1 MKKVFVKE
9 LLYIWGDYT
18 DYKSK
23 SYGGNFFGTAKRNQI
38 FMPVKTRKL
47 LMVKELDKELGKGA
61 KDAEPRPKRVEKTHE
76 TLSGIPLKSVYGP
89 EDIKDLDYEKN
100 LADPGQF
107 PYTRGIHDTMY
118 RGKVWTMRQFAGF
131 GGPEETNARFK
142 YLLAQGQTGLSTAFD
157 LPTLMGYDSDN
168 PKADGEVGV
177 CGVAIDS
184 LEDIEVLY
192 KDLPLDKVSTSM
204 TINGPAVIILAMFLA
219 NAKKR
224 GIDWKLLNGTLQ
236 NDIFKEYIAQKT
248 YLVPPRPALKL
259 IQDMMVFCTNNVPR
273 WNTISVS
280 GYHIREAGATAV
292 QELAFTLADGFAYV
306 DAGIEAGLKIDDFV
320 PRLSFFF
327 NAHIDFFEEIAKYRA
342 ARRIWARRMR
352 DHYGAKDERS
362 LKLRFH
368 TQTAGCSLTAPQPE
382 NNIIRTA
389 IEALAGVLG
398 GTQSLHTNSMDEVLG
413 LPTEKAA
420 HIALRTQQII
430 AFETGVTNVADPL
443 AGSYYVEWLT
453 DELERGANEY
463 FAQIEEVGG
472 VISGIEKGFF
482 MKEIADSAYKFEQ
495 KMQSGDRVFVGL
507 TGLKEEAPGAKIE
520 ILKIG
525 GEYQER
531 QVNRL
536 KDLRSRRDNAKVQN
550 CLNELKNAM
559 RTGTNTFPLLLE
571 AVEAYATLGEICDA
585 MREVWGAYRETA
597 VL

>member
-1 MKKVFVKE
+1 
-9 LLYIWGDYT
+9 
-18 DYKSK
+18 
-23 SYGGNFFGTAKRNQI
+23 
-38 FMPVKTRKL
+38 
-47 LMVKELDKELGKGA
+47 MVKELSKPKGDKVK
-61 KDAEPRPKRVEKTHE
+61 KRTIE
-76 TLSGIPLKSVYGP
+76 TLSGLELKPVYTS
-89 EDIKDLDYEKN
+89 DDLKNWDYKRD

-107 PYTRGIHDTMY
+107 PYTRGIHHNMY
-118 RGKVWTMRQFAGF
+118 LGKLWTMRQFAGY

-142 YLLAQGQTGLSTAFD
+142 YLLSQGQTGLSTAFD
-157 LPTLMGYDSDN
+157 LPTLMGYDSDH
-168 PKADGEVGV
+168 PKSLGEVGV

-184 LEDIEVLY
+184 LEDVEILY
-192 KDLPLDKVSTSM
+192 RDIPLDEISTSM
-204 TINGPAVIILAMFLA
+204 TINGPAVVIFCMFLA
-219 NAKKR
+219 NAQKR
-224 GIDWKLLNGTLQ
+224 GIDLKKLNGTLQ

-248 YLVPPRPALKL
+248 YLVPPRQGLKL
-259 IQDMMVFCTNNVPR
+259 IQDMMVFCTKEVPR

-280 GYHIREAGATAV
+280 GYHIREAGATAA

-306 DAGIEAGLKIDDFV
+306 DAGLEAGLELDDFV

-342 ARRIWARRMR
+342 ARRIWAKRMR

-430 AFETGVTNVADPL
+430 AHETGVANVVDPL

-453 DELERGANEY
+453 DEMEKAANEY
-463 FAQIEEVGG
+463 FKQIEEIGG
-472 VISGIEKGFF
+472 VIAGIESGYF
-482 MKEIADSAYKFEQ
+482 MKELSDSAYRFQQ
-495 KMQSGDRVFVGL
+495 KLDSGERVFVGL
-507 TGLKEEAPGAKIE
+507 NAFTEEAQGAKID

-525 GEYQER
+525 PEYEVR
-531 QVNRL
+531 QTERL
-536 KDLRSRRDNAKVQN
+536 KSLKARRDSALVAQT
-550 CLNELKNAM
+550 LETLKAAM
-559 RTGTNTFPLLLE
+559 RSGDNTFPLILE
-571 AVEAYATLGEICDA
+571 CVKAYATMGEICDA
-585 MREVWGAYRETA
+585 MREIWGAYRETA
-597 VL
+597 VI

>member
-1 MKKVFVKE
+1 
-9 LLYIWGDYT
+9 
-18 DYKSK
+18 
-23 SYGGNFFGTAKRNQI
+23 
-38 FMPVKTRKL
+38 
-47 LMVKELDKELGKGA
+47 
-61 KDAEPRPKRVEKTHE
+61 
-76 TLSGIPLKSVYGP
+76 
-89 EDIKDLDYEKN
+89 
-100 LADPGQF
+100 
-107 PYTRGIHDTMY
+107 
-118 RGKVWTMRQFAGF
+118 
-131 GGPEETNARFK
+131 
-142 YLLAQGQTGLSTAFD
+142 
-157 LPTLMGYDSDN
+157 MGYDSDH
-168 PKADGEVGV
+168 PKSHGEVGV
-177 CGVAIDS
+177 CGVAVDS
-184 LEDIEVLY
+184 LKDVELLYRDI
-192 KDLPLDKVSTSM
+192 PLDQISTSM
-204 TINGPAVIILAMFLA
+204 TINGPAVIIFCMFLA
-219 NAKKR
+219 NAQNR
-224 GIDWKLLNGTLQ
+224 GIDLKKLNGTLQ

-259 IQDMMVFCTNNVPR
+259 IQDMMVFCTHEVPR

-306 DAGIEAGLKIDDFV
+306 DAGIEAGLEIDDFV

-430 AFETGVTNVADPL
+430 AHETGVANVVDPL

-453 DELERGANEY
+453 NKMEEGAEEY
-463 FAQIEEVGG
+463 FKKIEDIGG
-472 VISGIEKGFF
+472 VIAGIEKGFF
-482 MKEIADSAYKFEQ
+482 MKELSDSAYRFQQ
-495 KMQSGDRVFVGL
+495 KLDSGDRMFVGL
-507 TGLKEEAPGAKIE
+507 NALTEEAPGAKIE

-525 GEYQER
+525 AEYQDR
-531 QVNRL
+531 QCQRL
-536 KDLRSRRDNAKVQN
+536 VELKATRDNEKVQN
-550 CLNELKNAM
+550 TIAALKDAM
-559 RTGTNTFPLLLE
+559 RSGTNTFPLLLE
-571 AVEAYATLGEICDA
+571 AVKSYATLGEICDA

-597 VL
+597 VM

>member
-1 MKKVFVKE
+1 
-9 LLYIWGDYT
+9 
-18 DYKSK
+18 
-23 SYGGNFFGTAKRNQI
+23 
-38 FMPVKTRKL
+38 
-47 LMVKELDKELGKGA
+47 MVKELSK
-61 KDAEPRPKRVEKTHE
+61 PKSEKVTKRTIE
-76 TLSGIPLKSVYGP
+76 TLSGLPLKPVYTA
-89 EDIKDLDYEKN
+89 EDLKNWDYKRD

-107 PYTRGIHDTMY
+107 PYTRGIHHNMY
-118 RGKVWTMRQFAGF
+118 LGKLWTMRQFAGY

-142 YLLAQGQTGLSTAFD
+142 YLLSQGQTGLSTAFD
-157 LPTLMGYDSDN
+157 LPTLMGYDSDH
-168 PKADGEVGV
+168 PKSLGEVGV

-184 LEDIEVLY
+184 LEDVEILY
-192 KDLPLDKVSTSM
+192 RDIPLDEISTSM
-204 TINGPAVIILAMFLA
+204 TINGPAVVIFCMFLA
-219 NAKKR
+219 NAQKR
-224 GIDWKLLNGTLQ
+224 GIDLKKLNGTLQ

-248 YLVPPRPALKL
+248 YLVPPRQGLKL
-259 IQDMMVFCTNNVPR
+259 IQDMMVFCTREVPR

-280 GYHIREAGATAV
+280 GYHIREAGATAI

-306 DAGIEAGLKIDDFV
+306 DAGLEAGLQLDDFV

-342 ARRIWARRMR
+342 ARRIWAKRMR

-430 AFETGVTNVADPL
+430 AHETGVANVVDPL

-453 DELERGANEY
+453 DEMEKGANEY
-463 FAQIEEVGG
+463 FKQIEEIGG
-472 VISGIEKGFF
+472 VIAGIESGYF
-482 MKEIADSAYKFEQ
+482 MKEIADSAYRFQQ
-495 KMQSGDRVFVGL
+495 KLDSGERVFVGL
-507 TGLKEEAPGAKIE
+507 NAFTEQAKGANID

-525 GEYQER
+525 PEYEKR
-531 QVNRL
+531 QTERL
-536 KDLRSRRDNAKVQN
+536 KSLRARRN
-550 CLNELKNAM
+550 NEEVSNTIEALKKAM
-559 RTGTNTFPLLLE
+559 RSGDNTFPLILDC
-571 AVEAYATLGEICDA
+571 VKAYATMGEICDA

-597 VL
+597 VI

>member
-1 MKKVFVKE
+1 MTKPQSDSQFR
-9 LLYIWGDYT
+9 Y
-18 DYKSK
+18 S
-23 SYGGNFFGTAKRNQI
+23 
-38 FMPVKTRKL
+38 
-47 LMVKELDKELGKGA
+47 
-61 KDAEPRPKRVEKTHE
+61 
-76 TLSGIPLKSVYGP
+76 LSDIPLKACYTAEDLKGM
-89 EDIKDLDYEKN
+89 DIKRDLSE
-100 LADPGQF
+100 PGEF
-107 PYTRGIHDTMY
+107 PYTRGIHNNMY
-118 RGKVWTMRQFAGF
+118 LGKLWTMRQFAGF
-131 GGPEETNARFK
+131 GGPEETNARFR
-142 YLLAQGQTGLSTAFD
+142 YLLSQGQTGLSTAFD
-157 LPTLMGYDSDN
+157 LPTLMGYDSDD
-168 PKADGEVGV
+168 PKAHGEVGV

-184 LEDIEVLY
+184 LEDIEILY

-204 TINGPAVIILAMFLA
+204 TINGPAIVIFCMFLA
-219 NAKKR
+219 NAEKR
-224 GIDWKLLNGTLQ
+224 GFDLKKLNGTLQ

-248 YLVPPRPALKL
+248 YLLPPRPALKL
-259 IQDMMVFCTNNVPR
+259 IQDMMVYCTKEVPR

-280 GYHIREAGATAV
+280 GYHIREAGATAI

-306 DAGIEAGLKIDDFV
+306 DAGIEAGLQIDDFV

-430 AFETGVTNVADPL
+430 AHETGVANVVDPL

-453 DELERGANEY
+453 NTMEEGANEY
-463 FAQIEEVGG
+463 FRKIDELGG
-472 VISGIEKGFF
+472 VMAGIESGYF
-482 MKEIADSAYKFEQ
+482 MKEIADAAYRFQQKLDSGEFKFI
-495 KMQSGDRVFVGL
+495 GL
-507 TGLKEEAPGAKIE
+507 NSFTEEAPGQKIE

-525 GEYQER
+525 MQYQDR
-531 QVNRL
+531 QTKRLQDLRARRDSQKVSESLSAL
-536 KDLRSRRDNAKVQN
+536 KDG
-550 CLNELKNAM
+550 LKK
-559 RTGTNTFPLLLE
+559 GEPSFPLILN
-571 AVEAYATLGEICDA
+571 ACKAYATVGEISNV
-585 MREVWGAYRETA
+585 MRDVFGAYREPA

>member
-1 MKKVFVKE
+1 MRIR
-9 LLYIWGDYT
+9 LSGDLST
-18 DYKSK
+18 HVRQ
-23 SYGGNFFGTAKRNQI
+23 GE
-38 FMPVKTRKL
+38 V
-47 LMVKELDKELGKGA
+47 MVKELTK
-61 KDAEPRPKRVEKTHE
+61 PRGEHKTNSKSEKVVE
-76 TLSGIPLKSVYGP
+76 TLSGLPLKAVYTA
-89 EDIKDLDYEKN
+89 EDIKDLDYGRD
-100 LADPGQF
+100 LAEPGQF
-107 PYTRGIHDTMY
+107 PYTRGIHHDMY
-118 RGKVWTMRQFAGF
+118 QGKLWTMRQFAGY

-142 YLLAQGQTGLSTAFD
+142 YLLSQGQTGLSTAFD
-157 LPTLMGYDSDN
+157 LPTLMGYDSDH
-168 PKADGEVGV
+168 PKSNGEVGV

-184 LEDIEVLY
+184 LKDVELLY
-192 KDLPLDKVSTSM
+192 KDIPLHEISTSM
-204 TINGPAVIILAMFLA
+204 TINGPAVIIFCMFLA
-219 NAKKR
+219 NAQNR
-224 GIDWKLLNGTLQ
+224 GIDLKKLNGTLQ

-248 YLVPPRPALKL
+248 YLVPPRPALRL
-259 IQDMMVFCTNNVPR
+259 IQDMMVFCTKEVPR

-430 AFETGVTNVADPL
+430 AHETGVANVVDPL

-453 DELERGANEY
+453 NKMEEGANEY
-463 FAQIEEVGG
+463 FKKIEEIGG
-472 VISGIEKGFF
+472 VIAGIEKGFF
-482 MKEIADSAYKFEQ
+482 MKELSDSAYRFQQ
-495 KMQSGDRVFVGL
+495 KLDTGDRMFVGL
-507 TGLKEEAPGAKIE
+507 NALTEEAPGPKIE

-525 GEYQER
+525 AEYQDRQCRRLTELKAER
-531 QVNRL
+531 
-536 KDLRSRRDNAKVQN
+536 DSEKVQN
-550 CLNELKNAM
+550 CLDALKVAM
-559 RTGTNTFPLLLE
+559 RSKENTFPVLLD
-571 AVEAYATLGEICDA
+571 AVKSYATLGEICDA

-597 VL
+597 VM

>member
-1 MKKVFVKE
+1 
-9 LLYIWGDYT
+9 
-18 DYKSK
+18 
-23 SYGGNFFGTAKRNQI
+23 
-38 FMPVKTRKL
+38 
-47 LMVKELDKELGKGA
+47 MVKELTKA
-61 KDAEPRPKRVEKTHE
+61 KVEKTFE
-76 TLSGIPLKSVYGP
+76 TISGIPLKPVYTK
-89 EDIKDLDYEKN
+89 EDLKDWKYEEKLN
-100 LADPGQF
+100 DPGQF
-107 PYTRGIHDTMY
+107 PYTRGIHHNMY

-142 YLLAQGQTGLSTAFD
+142 YLLSQGQTGLSTAFD

-168 PKADGEVGV
+168 PVSNGEVGV

-184 LEDIEVLY
+184 LEDMEILY
-192 KDLPLDKVSTSM
+192 QDLPLDKVSTSM
-204 TINGPAVIILAMFLA
+204 TINGPAVIIFAMFLA
-219 NAKKR
+219 NAQKR
-224 GIDWKLLNGTLQ
+224 GFDLKQLNGTLQ

-248 YLVPPRPALKL
+248 YLLPPRPAVQL
-259 IQDMMVFCTNNVPR
+259 IKDMMVFCTREVPK
-273 WNTISVS
+273 WNHISVS
-280 GYHIREAGATAV
+280 GYHIREAGATAA

-306 DAGIEAGLKIDDFV
+306 DAGIEAGLSVDEFV

-352 DHYGAKDERS
+352 DKYGAKDERS

-382 NNIIRTA
+382 NNIVRTA

-453 DELERGANEY
+453 DELERQAEDY
-463 FAQIEEVGG
+463 FKQIEEIGD
-472 VISGIEKGFF
+472 VITGIEKGFF
-482 MKEIADSAYKFEQ
+482 MKEIADSAYKFQQ
-495 KMQSGDRVFVGL
+495 KLDSKDRIFVGL
-507 TGLKEEAPGAKIE
+507 NGFTEEADGPGIE

-525 GEYQER
+525 RQYQDR
-531 QVNRL
+531 QVERL
-536 KDLRSRRDNAKVQN
+536 KKLKAKRDQAKVTES
-550 CLNELKNAM
+550 LEKLKDVLRN
-559 RTGTNTFPLLLE
+559 GGNSFPLILE
-571 AVEAYATLGEICDA
+571 AVKTYATMGEVCDA
-585 MREVWGAYRETA
+585 MREVHGAYRETA

>member
-1 MKKVFVKE
+1 MVQEMAKPAGKKTK
-9 LLYIWGDYT
+9 
-18 DYKSK
+18 
-23 SYGGNFFGTAKRNQI
+23 AK
-38 FMPVKTRKL
+38 
-47 LMVKELDKELGKGA
+47 G
-61 KDAEPRPKRVEKTHE
+61 EKTFE
-76 TLSGIPLKSVYGP
+76 TISGIPLKPIYTPDDLKNWKYEEKLSEPGVY
-89 EDIKDLDYEKN
+89 
-100 LADPGQF
+100 
-107 PYTRGIHDTMY
+107 PYTRGIHETMY
-118 RGKVWTMRQFAGF
+118 RGKIWTMRQFAGY

-168 PKADGEVGV
+168 AKSHGEVGV

-184 LEDIEVLY
+184 LEDIEILY

-204 TINGPAVIILAMFLA
+204 TINGPAVIVLAMFLA
-219 NAKKR
+219 NARKQ
-224 GIDWKLLNGTLQ
+224 GVDWKLLNGTLQ

-248 YLVPPRPALKL
+248 YLIPPRPALKL
-259 IQDMMVFCTNNVPR
+259 IQDMMVFCTRNVPK

-280 GYHIREAGATAV
+280 GYHIREAGSTAV

-306 DAGIEAGLKIDDFV
+306 DAGIEAGLTVDEFV

-342 ARRIWARRMR
+342 ARRIWAKRMR

-382 NNIIRTA
+382 NNIVRTA

-420 HIALRTQQII
+420 HVALRTQQII
-430 AFETGVTNVADPL
+430 AYETGVAEVVDPL

-453 DELERGANEY
+453 DEVERQANEY
-463 FAQIEEVGG
+463 FKQIEEVGG
-472 VISGIEKGFF
+472 VIPGIEKGFF
-482 MKEIADSAYKFEQ
+482 MKEIADAAYKFQQ
-495 KMQSGDRVFVGL
+495 KLDSGDRIFVGL
-507 TGLKEEAPGAKIE
+507 NAFTDEAAGQQIE

-525 GEYQER
+525 GEYEDR
-531 QVNRL
+531 QRDRL
-536 KDLRSRRDNAKVQN
+536 NKLRARRDNAKVEKT
-550 CLNELKNAM
+550 LAALKAGMKAKENS
-559 RTGTNTFPLLLE
+559 FPLLLE
-571 AVEAYATLGEICDA
+571 AVESYATLGEICDA
-585 MREVWGAYRETA
+585 MREVWGAYRENA

>member
-1 MKKVFVKE
+1 
-9 LLYIWGDYT
+9 
-18 DYKSK
+18 
-23 SYGGNFFGTAKRNQI
+23 
-38 FMPVKTRKL
+38 
-47 LMVKELDKELGKGA
+47 MVKEMTKSGVKKDKGQS
-61 KDAEPRPKRVEKTHE
+61 AEKVCE
-76 TLSGIPLKSVYGP
+76 TLSGIPLKSVYTQ
-89 EDIKDLDYEKN
+89 EDIKDLDYQKD

-107 PYTRGIHDTMY
+107 PYTRGIHENMY
-118 RGKVWTMRQFAGF
+118 NGKMWTMRQFAGF
-131 GGPEETNARFK
+131 GGPEETNERFK

-157 LPTLMGYDSDN
+157 LPTLMGYDSDH
-168 PKADGEVGV
+168 PKSNGEVGV

-184 LEDIEVLY
+184 LEDMEILY

-204 TINGPAVIILAMFLA
+204 TINGPAVIIFCMFLA

-224 GIDWKLLNGTLQ
+224 GFDLKKLDGTLQ

-248 YLVPPRPALKL
+248 YLIPPRPALKL
-259 IQDMMVFCTNNVPR
+259 IQDMMVFCTKEVPR

-280 GYHIREAGATAV
+280 GYHIREAGATAA

-306 DAGIEAGLKIDDFV
+306 DAGIEAGLEVDDFV

-342 ARRIWARRMR
+342 ARRIWAKRMR
-352 DHYGAKDERS
+352 DKYGAKSERS

-382 NNIIRTA
+382 NNIVRTA

-413 LPTEKAA
+413 LPTQKAA

-430 AFETGVTNVADPL
+430 AHETGVANVVDPL

-453 DELERGANEY
+453 DEMERQAEEY
-463 FAQIEEVGG
+463 FKKIEEIGG
-472 VISGIEKGFF
+472 VIAGIEKGFF
-482 MKEIADSAYKFEQ
+482 MKELSDSAYRFEQ
-495 KMQSGDRVFVGL
+495 KLMSGERHFIGL
-507 TGLKEEAPGAKIE
+507 NSFKEEAPGQSIE

-531 QVNRL
+531 QTKRIKAL
-536 KDLRSRRDNAKVQN
+536 KERRDNEKVAN
-550 CLNELKNAM
+550 CLKQLKETLQKGDNC
-559 RTGTNTFPLLLE
+559 FPLLME
-571 AVEAYATLGEICDA
+571 TVESYATMGEICDA
-585 MREVWGAYRETA
+585 LREVFGAYRETA
-597 VL
+597 VI

>member
-1 MKKVFVKE
+1 
-9 LLYIWGDYT
+9 
-18 DYKSK
+18 
-23 SYGGNFFGTAKRNQI
+23 
-38 FMPVKTRKL
+38 
-47 LMVKELDKELGKGA
+47 MVKELSKPKGDKVK
-61 KDAEPRPKRVEKTHE
+61 KRTIE
-76 TLSGIPLKSVYGP
+76 TLSGLELKPVYTS
-89 EDIKDLDYEKN
+89 EDLKNWDYKRD

-107 PYTRGIHDTMY
+107 PYTRGIHHNMY
-118 RGKVWTMRQFAGF
+118 LGKLWTMRQFAGY

-142 YLLAQGQTGLSTAFD
+142 YLLSQGQTGLSTAFD
-157 LPTLMGYDSDN
+157 LPTLMGYDSDH
-168 PKADGEVGV
+168 PKSLGEVGV

-184 LEDIEVLY
+184 LEDVEILY
-192 KDLPLDKVSTSM
+192 RDIPLDEISTSM
-204 TINGPAVIILAMFLA
+204 TINGPAVVIFCMFLA
-219 NAKKR
+219 NAQKR
-224 GIDWKLLNGTLQ
+224 GIDLKKLNGTLQ

-248 YLVPPRPALKL
+248 YLVPPRQGLKL
-259 IQDMMVFCTNNVPR
+259 IQDMMVFCTKEVPR

-280 GYHIREAGATAV
+280 GYHIREAGATAA

-306 DAGIEAGLKIDDFV
+306 DAGLEAGLELDDFV

-342 ARRIWARRMR
+342 ARRIWAKRMR

-430 AFETGVTNVADPL
+430 AHETGVANVVDPL

-453 DELERGANEY
+453 DELERSANEY
-463 FAQIEEVGG
+463 FKQIEEIGG
-472 VISGIEKGFF
+472 VIAGIESGYF
-482 MKEIADSAYKFEQ
+482 MKELSDSAYRFQQ
-495 KMQSGDRVFVGL
+495 KLDSGERVFVGL
-507 TGLKEEAPGAKIE
+507 NAFTEEAQGAKID

-525 GEYQER
+525 PEYEVR
-531 QVNRL
+531 QTERL
-536 KDLRSRRDNAKVQN
+536 KSLKARRDNALVAQT
-550 CLNELKNAM
+550 LETLKGAM
-559 RTGTNTFPLLLE
+559 RSGENTFPLILE
-571 AVEAYATLGEICDA
+571 CVKAYATMGEICDA
-585 MREVWGAYRETA
+585 MREIWGAYRETA
-597 VL
+597 VI

>member
-1 MKKVFVKE
+1 
-9 LLYIWGDYT
+9 
-18 DYKSK
+18 
-23 SYGGNFFGTAKRNQI
+23 
-38 FMPVKTRKL
+38 
-47 LMVKELDKELGKGA
+47 MVKELTK
-61 KDAEPRPKRVEKTHE
+61 PRGEHKTNSKSEKVVE
-76 TLSGIPLKSVYGP
+76 TLSGLPLKAVYTA
-89 EDIKDLDYEKN
+89 EDIKDLDYDRD
-100 LADPGQF
+100 LAEPGQF
-107 PYTRGIHDTMY
+107 PYTRGIHHDMY
-118 RGKVWTMRQFAGF
+118 QGKLWTMRQFAGY

-142 YLLAQGQTGLSTAFD
+142 YLLSQGQTGLSTAFD
-157 LPTLMGYDSDN
+157 LPTLMGYDSDH
-168 PKADGEVGV
+168 PKSNGEVGV

-184 LEDIEVLY
+184 LKDVELLY
-192 KDLPLDKVSTSM
+192 KDIPLHEISTSM
-204 TINGPAVIILAMFLA
+204 TINGPAVIIFCMFLA
-219 NAKKR
+219 NAQNR
-224 GIDWKLLNGTLQ
+224 GIDLKKLNGTLQ

-248 YLVPPRPALKL
+248 YLVPPRPALRL
-259 IQDMMVFCTNNVPR
+259 IQDMMVFCTKEVPR

-430 AFETGVTNVADPL
+430 AHETGVANVVDPL

-453 DELERGANEY
+453 NKMEEGANEY
-463 FAQIEEVGG
+463 FKKIEEIGG
-472 VISGIEKGFF
+472 VIAGIEKGFF
-482 MKEIADSAYKFEQ
+482 MKELSDSAYRFQQ
-495 KMQSGDRVFVGL
+495 KLDTGDRMFVGL
-507 TGLKEEAPGAKIE
+507 NALTEEAPGAKIE

-525 GEYQER
+525 AEYQDR
-531 QVNRL
+531 QCRRL
-536 KDLRSRRDNAKVQN
+536 TELKAERDNEKVQN
-550 CLNELKNAM
+550 CLDALKVAM
-559 RTGTNTFPLLLE
+559 RSKENTFPLLLD
-571 AVEAYATLGEICDA
+571 AVKSYATLGEICDA

-597 VL
+597 VM

>member
-1 MKKVFVKE
+1 
-9 LLYIWGDYT
+9 
-18 DYKSK
+18 
-23 SYGGNFFGTAKRNQI
+23 
-38 FMPVKTRKL
+38 
-47 LMVKELDKELGKGA
+47 MVKELSKPARQPK
-61 KDAEPRPKRVEKTHE
+61 AEPVIE
-76 TLSGIPLKSVYGP
+76 TISGLPLKSVYTA
-89 EDIKDLDYEKN
+89 EDLKGWSYDKD

-107 PYTRGIHDTMY
+107 PYTRGIHHNMY
-118 RGKVWTMRQFAGF
+118 NGKLWTMRQFAGF

-142 YLLAQGQTGLSTAFD
+142 YLLSQGQTGLSTAFD
-157 LPTLMGYDSDN
+157 LPTLMGYDSDH
-168 PKADGEVGV
+168 PKSHGEVGV

-184 LEDIEVLY
+184 LEDVEILY
-192 KDLPLDKVSTSM
+192 RDIPLQDISTSM
-204 TINGPAVIILAMFLA
+204 TINGPAAIIFCMFLA
-219 NAKKR
+219 NAQNR
-224 GIDWKLLNGTLQ
+224 GVDLKLLNGTLQ

-248 YLVPPRPALKL
+248 YLVPPRAGLRL
-259 IQDMMVFCTNNVPR
+259 IQDMMVFCTKEVPR

-306 DAGIEAGLKIDDFV
+306 DAGLAVGLKLDDFV

-342 ARRIWARRMR
+342 ARRIWAKRMR

-430 AFETGVTNVADPL
+430 AHETGVANVVDPL

-453 DELERGANEY
+453 NEMEKGANEY
-463 FAQIEEVGG
+463 FKKIEEIGG
-472 VISGIEKGFF
+472 VIAGIESGYF
-482 MKEIADSAYKFEQ
+482 MKELSDSAYRFQQ
-495 KMQSGDRVFVGL
+495 KLDSGERTFVGL
-507 TGLKEEAPGAKIE
+507 TGFTEEAPGPKID

-531 QVNRL
+531 QVNRIKAL
-536 KDLRSRRDNAKVQN
+536 KARRDNEKVAST
-550 CLNELKNAM
+550 LSALKDVM
-559 RTGTNTFPLLLE
+559 RSDGNTFPLLLD
-571 AVEAYATLGEICDA
+571 AVKAYATMGEICDA
-585 MREVWGAYRETA
+585 MREVWGAYRENA
-597 VL
+597 VM

>member
-1 MKKVFVKE
+1 MVQEMAKPTGK
-9 LLYIWGDYT
+9 
-18 DYKSK
+18 KSK
-23 SYGGNFFGTAKRNQI
+23 
-38 FMPVKTRKL
+38 
-47 LMVKELDKELGKGA
+47 GKG
-61 KDAEPRPKRVEKTHE
+61 EKTFE
-76 TLSGIPLKSVYGP
+76 TISGIPLKPIYTP
-89 EDIKDLDYEKN
+89 DDLKDWKYEEKLN
-100 LADPGQF
+100 EPGVF
-107 PYTRGIHDTMY
+107 PYTRGIHETMY
-118 RGKVWTMRQFAGF
+118 RGKVWTMRQFAGY

-168 PKADGEVGV
+168 SKSHGEVGV

-184 LEDIEVLY
+184 LEDVEILY
-192 KDLPLDKVSTSM
+192 RDLPLDKVSTSM
-204 TINGPAVIILAMFLA
+204 TINGPAVIVLAMFLA
-219 NAKKR
+219 NARKQ
-224 GIDWKLLNGTLQ
+224 GVDWKLLNGTLQ

-248 YLVPPRPALKL
+248 YLIPPRPALKL
-259 IQDMMVFCTNNVPR
+259 IQDMMVFCTRNVPK

-280 GYHIREAGATAV
+280 GYHIREAGSTAV

-306 DAGIEAGLKIDDFV
+306 DAGIEAGLKVDEFV

-342 ARRIWARRMR
+342 ARRIWAKRMR

-382 NNIIRTA
+382 NNIVRTA

-420 HIALRTQQII
+420 HVALRTQQII
-430 AFETGVTNVADPL
+430 AYETGVAEVVDPL

-453 DELERGANEY
+453 DEVERQANEY
-463 FAQIEEVGG
+463 FKQIEEVGG
-472 VISGIEKGFF
+472 VIAGIEKGFF
-482 MKEIADSAYKFEQ
+482 MKEIADAAYKFQQ
-495 KMQSGDRVFVGL
+495 KLDSGDRVFVGL
-507 TGLKEEAPGAKIE
+507 NAFTDEAAGQQIE

-525 GEYQER
+525 GEYEER
-531 QVNRL
+531 QRDRL
-536 KDLRSRRDNAKVQN
+536 TKLRARRDNAKVEKT
-550 CLNELKNAM
+550 LEALKVGMKAGENS
-559 RTGTNTFPLLLE
+559 FPLLID

-585 MREVWGAYRETA
+585 MRQVWGAYRETA

>member
-1 MKKVFVKE
+1 MSA
-9 LLYIWGDYT
+9 GT
-18 DYKSK
+18 KSPQK
-23 SYGGNFFGTAKRNQI
+23 A
-38 FMPVKTRKL
+38 
-47 LMVKELDKELGKGA
+47 DK
-61 KDAEPRPKRVEKTHE
+61 VEKTFE
-76 TLSGIPLKSVYGP
+76 TLSGIPLKPFYTK
-89 EDIKDLDYEKN
+89 EDVQALDYDRD
-100 LADPGQF
+100 LADPGIY
-107 PYTRGIHDTMY
+107 PYTRGIHESMY

-131 GGPEETNARFK
+131 GGPEETNKRFK

-157 LPTLMGYDSDN
+157 LPTLMGYDSDH
-168 PKADGEVGV
+168 PKSLGEVGV

-184 LEDIEVLY
+184 LEDMEILY

-204 TINGPAVIILAMFLA
+204 TINGPAVIIFAMFLA

-224 GIDWKLLNGTLQ
+224 GIDWKSLNGTLQ

-248 YLVPPRPALKL
+248 YLVPPRPALRL
-259 IQDMMVFCTNNVPR
+259 IQDMMVFCTRNVPK
-273 WNTISVS
+273 WNHISVS

-306 DAGIEAGLKIDDFV
+306 DAGIAAGLKVDEFV

-327 NAHIDFFEEIAKYRA
+327 NAHIDFFEEICKYRA
-342 ARRIWARRMR
+342 ARRIWARRMK
-352 DHYGAKDERS
+352 DKYGAKDERS

-389 IEALAGVLG
+389 IEAMAGVLG

-430 AFETGVTNVADPL
+430 AYETGVTTVADPL
-443 AGSYYVEWLT
+443 AGSYYIEWLT
-453 DELERGANEY
+453 DELEKQAEAY
-463 FAQIEEVGG
+463 FDKIDEIGG

-495 KMQSGDRVFVGL
+495 KLQTQDRIFVGL
-507 TGLKEEAPGAKIE
+507 NGFKEEAPGSKIE

-525 GEYQER
+525 NEYEER
-531 QVNRL
+531 QKQRIAVL
-536 KDLRSRRDNAKVQN
+536 KSRRDNDKVQAV
-550 CLNELKNAM
+550 LAKLKDVM
-559 RTGTNTFPLLLE
+559 RSEENTFPYIIE
-571 AVEAYATLGEICDA
+571 AVESYATLGELCDA

-597 VL
+597 VI

>member
-1 MKKVFVKE
+1 MDLCCRLALVIVTRVSE
-9 LLYIWGDYT
+9 
-18 DYKSK
+18 
-23 SYGGNFFGTAKRNQI
+23 SYGA
-38 FMPVKTRKL
+38 V
-47 LMVKELDKELGKGA
+47 MVKELSKPKGDKVQ
-61 KDAEPRPKRVEKTHE
+61 KRTIE
-76 TLSGIPLKSVYGP
+76 TLSGLELKPVYTS
-89 EDIKDLDYEKN
+89 EDLKNWDYKRD

-107 PYTRGIHDTMY
+107 PYTRGIHHNMY
-118 RGKVWTMRQFAGF
+118 LGKLWTMRQFAGY

-142 YLLAQGQTGLSTAFD
+142 YLLSQGQTGLSTAFD
-157 LPTLMGYDSDN
+157 LPTLMGYDSDH
-168 PKADGEVGV
+168 PKSLGEVGV

-184 LEDIEVLY
+184 LEDVEILY
-192 KDLPLDKVSTSM
+192 RDIPLDEISTSM
-204 TINGPAVIILAMFLA
+204 TINGPAVVIFCMFLA
-219 NAKKR
+219 NAQKR
-224 GIDWKLLNGTLQ
+224 GIDLKKLNGTLQ

-248 YLVPPRPALKL
+248 YLVPPRQGLKL
-259 IQDMMVFCTNNVPR
+259 IQDMMVFCTKEVPR

-280 GYHIREAGATAV
+280 GYHIREAGATAT

-306 DAGIEAGLKIDDFV
+306 DAGLEAGLELDDFV

-342 ARRIWARRMR
+342 ARRIWAKRMR

-430 AFETGVTNVADPL
+430 AHETGVANVVDPL

-453 DELERGANEY
+453 DEMEKGANEY
-463 FAQIEEVGG
+463 FKQIEEIGG
-472 VISGIEKGFF
+472 VIAGIESGYF
-482 MKEIADSAYKFEQ
+482 MRELSDSAYRFQQ
-495 KMQSGDRVFVGL
+495 KLDSGERVFVGL
-507 TGLKEEAPGAKIE
+507 NAFTEEAQGAKID

-525 GEYQER
+525 PEYEVR
-531 QVNRL
+531 QTERL
-536 KDLRSRRDNAKVQN
+536 KSLKARRDSALVAQT
-550 CLNELKNAM
+550 LETLKAAM
-559 RTGTNTFPLLLE
+559 RSGENTFPLILE
-571 AVEAYATLGEICDA
+571 CVKAYATMGEICDA
-585 MREVWGAYRETA
+585 MREIWGAYRETA
-597 VL
+597 VI

>member
-1 MKKVFVKE
+1 
-9 LLYIWGDYT
+9 
-18 DYKSK
+18 
-23 SYGGNFFGTAKRNQI
+23 
-38 FMPVKTRKL
+38 
-47 LMVKELDKELGKGA
+47 MVKELTKKENTKV
-61 KDAEPRPKRVEKTHE
+61 KPVEKTHE
-76 TLSGIPLKSVYGP
+76 TLSGIPLKAVYTP
-89 EDIKDLDYEKN
+89 EDIKDFDYKEKLN
-100 LADPGQF
+100 DPGLF
-107 PYTRGIHDTMY
+107 PYTRGIHDNMY

-157 LPTLMGYDSDN
+157 LPTLMGYDSDSA
-168 PKADGEVGV
+168 KADGEVGV

-184 LEDIEVLY
+184 LEDVEILY
-192 KDLPLDKVSTSM
+192 RDLPLDKVSTSM
-204 TINGPAVIILAMFLA
+204 TINGPAVIVLAMFLA

-224 GIDWKLLNGTLQ
+224 GFDWKLLNGTLQ

-248 YLVPPRPALKL
+248 YLIPPRPALKL

-306 DAGIEAGLKIDDFV
+306 DAGLEAGLKLDDFV

-342 ARRIWARRMR
+342 ARRIWAKRMR

-430 AFETGVTNVADPL
+430 AYETGVTNVVDPL

-453 DELERGANEY
+453 DELEKGANEY
-463 FAQIEEVGG
+463 FKKIEDIGG

-495 KMQSGDRVFVGL
+495 KMQAGERVFVGL

-531 QVNRL
+531 QVKRL
-536 KDLRSRRDNAKVQN
+536 TELKARRDNALVETCMAK
-550 CLNELKNAM
+550 LKEGM
-559 RTGTNTFPLLLE
+559 RSGANTFPLLIE

>member
-1 MKKVFVKE
+1 MVQEMAKPTGK
-9 LLYIWGDYT
+9 
-18 DYKSK
+18 KSK
-23 SYGGNFFGTAKRNQI
+23 
-38 FMPVKTRKL
+38 
-47 LMVKELDKELGKGA
+47 GKG
-61 KDAEPRPKRVEKTHE
+61 EKTFE
-76 TLSGIPLKSVYGP
+76 TISGIPLKPIYTP
-89 EDIKDLDYEKN
+89 EDLKDWKYDEKLN
-100 LADPGQF
+100 EPGVF
-107 PYTRGIHDTMY
+107 PYTRGIHETMY
-118 RGKVWTMRQFAGF
+118 RGKVWTMRQFAGY

-168 PKADGEVGV
+168 SKSHGEVGV

-184 LEDIEVLY
+184 LEDVEILY

-204 TINGPAVIILAMFLA
+204 TINGPAVIVLAMFLV
-219 NAKKR
+219 NARKQ
-224 GIDWKLLNGTLQ
+224 GVDWKLLNGTLQ

-248 YLVPPRPALKL
+248 YLIPPRPALKL
-259 IQDMMVFCTNNVPR
+259 IQDMMVFCTRNVPK

-280 GYHIREAGATAV
+280 GYHIREAGSTAV

-306 DAGIEAGLKIDDFV
+306 DAGIEAGLEVDEFV

-342 ARRIWARRMR
+342 ARRIWAKRMR

-382 NNIIRTA
+382 NNIVRTA

-420 HIALRTQQII
+420 HVALRTQQII
-430 AFETGVTNVADPL
+430 AYETGVADVVDPL

-453 DELERGANEY
+453 DEVERQANEY
-463 FAQIEEVGG
+463 FKQIEEVGG

-482 MKEIADSAYKFEQ
+482 MKEIADSAYKFQQ
-495 KMQSGDRVFVGL
+495 KLDSGDRVFVGL
-507 TGLKEEAPGAKIE
+507 NAFTDEAAGQQIE

-525 GEYQER
+525 GEYEER
-531 QVNRL
+531 QRDRL
-536 KDLRSRRDNAKVQN
+536 TKLRARRDNAKVEKT
-550 CLNELKNAM
+550 LEALKAGMKAGENS
-559 RTGTNTFPLLLE
+559 FPLLID
-571 AVEAYATLGEICDA
+571 AVESYATLGEICDA
-585 MREVWGAYRETA
+585 MRQVWGAYRETA